1 MHFYSAHRAFFFSFE
16 CRSATGFSITTLYTI
31 GLKYSRH
38 FFIQSEVKPK
48 PIVTRLHTFSR
59 ASSLL
64 QALTSSYD
72 WLIGF
77 SVSSADW
84 PARLITLGL
93 VLRRSVENRSN
104 IQLTVMMF
112 NDFIEAP
119 VTIYSGISPWAEQV
133 PDFLPSITDFLKS
146 SITRNCCKPAPI
158 IFSCVE
164 NEPSIAQAFLW
175 NIIAATWSLCCLI
188 MR

>member
-119 VTIYSGISPWAEQV
+119 VTIYSGISP
-133 PDFLPSITDFLKS
+133 
-146 SITRNCCKPAPI
+146 
-158 IFSCVE
+158 
-164 NEPSIAQAFLW
+164 
-175 NIIAATWSLCCLI
+175 
-188 MR
+188 